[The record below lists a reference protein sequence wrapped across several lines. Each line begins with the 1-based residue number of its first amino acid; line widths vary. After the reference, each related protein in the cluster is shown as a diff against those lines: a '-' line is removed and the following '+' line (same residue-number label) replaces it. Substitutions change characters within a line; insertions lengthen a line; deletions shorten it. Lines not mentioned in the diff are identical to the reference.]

1 MKMIVD
7 LPQFQSDLQKH
18 KVENVKDCQ
27 QTKSSSQNVMKDKDK
42 FEFQAEKKTAAAF
55 ESIICSGG
63 SANKSWH
70 QLDFKPQ
77 SSGSSGDQAE
87 SEGIG
92 KILEAGATWPPVH
105 LFNCSA
111 HHQSDSKSTPLPGAS
126 LPQEECPAPQPDKK
140 ESPPGPPG
148 WAGQFATS
156 KVVNF
161 TTSNFPNDPFTGKLL
176 RPANCQLGTN

>member
-18 KVENVKDCQ
+18 KVENAKDCQ
-27 QTKSSSQNVMKDKDK
+27 QTKSSSQNVMKDKEK

-55 ESIICSGG
+55 ESIISGG

>member
-1 MKMIVD
+1 M
-7 LPQFQSDLQKH
+7 
-18 KVENVKDCQ
+18 
-27 QTKSSSQNVMKDKDK
+27 MKDKDK

-92 KILEAGATWPPVH
+92 KILEAGAAWPPV
-105 LFNCSA
+105 NCSA
-111 HHQSDSKSTPLPGAS
+111 HHQSDSKLPGGS

-140 ESPPGPPG
+140 ESPPGRG
-148 WAGQFATS
+148 WADQFAAS
-156 KVVNF
+156 KVVSF
-161 TTSNFPNDPFTGKLL
+161 TTSNFPDETFTGKLL
-176 RPANCQLGTN
+176 ERPNCRLGTN